1 MIPQLSFLL
10 FALMGAATMVALM
23 ATVALFRG
31 SWFHVDGL
39 RTKPNR
45 KQKYI
50 GIFTLGVFI
59 NLFLQTL
66 TTCLLP
72 YQNDLWQAVIDIMAL
87 ASYGFLT
94 IEAMVLMQAKVKL
107 WHWVSYS
114 LPYIFLLVINFVFQ
128 YTNPMVYWIA
138 FAVTYFWQLLLFFI
152 SLYYLHLW
160 DKKMLEKYSNV
171 SHKTTLWFRQLTIP
185 AQLLGVLCTYIV
197 LFPHMQWVWIVY
209 YLLLICLLLRFT
221 MYALQQEE
229 FQMITDEIVNTDE
242 LAKPDKRHSESPVS
256 VKTAENVVAETDKVI
271 EDASAG
277 MTENAVTEVG
287 VTPVASPP
295 QVSETLQA
303 DGGVDVKDGDE
314 SETSPDEEL
323 EVEEVAIKVPLWV
336 ENLNRLMQEDH
347 LYRQSELDIVTLAER
362 VGVNRTY
369 LSQYINRVVGC
380 SFYEYVNEFRLQE
393 SLTLL
398 NDPDLNIESVALQSG
413 FSNQSVFS
421 RAFRKRFDMSPS
433 QWRKSVR

>member
-50 GIFTLGVFI
+50 GVFTLGVFI
-59 NLFLQTL
+59 NLLLQTL

-72 YQNDLWQAVIDIMAL
+72 YQNDMWQAVIDIAAL

-94 IEAMVLMQAKVKL
+94 IEALVLMQARVKV
-107 WHWVSYS
+107 WHWVTYS

-128 YTNPMVYWIA
+128 YSNPMVYWIA

-152 SLYYLHLW
+152 SLYYLQMW

-197 LFPHMQWVWIVY
+197 LFPYMQWVWIVY
-209 YLLLICLLLRFT
+209 YLLLIGLMLRFT

-229 FQMITDEIVNTDE
+229 FNMITDEIG
-242 LAKPDKRHSESPVS
+242 ARDKLMQLEGRLSETSAR
-256 VKTAENVVAETDKVI
+256 VKQNEGAETVQDAEVVAVSPTD
-271 EDASAG
+271 
-277 MTENAVTEVG
+277 NPVTEED
-287 VTPVASPP
+287 VTPVASAPP
-295 QVSETLQA
+295 LSEALPA
-303 DGGVDVKDGDE
+303 DVAGEDVDE
-314 SETSPDEEL
+314 EEEMPPDEE
-323 EVEEVAIKVPLWV
+323 EETDEVAARVPLWV

-369 LSQYINRVVGC
+369 LSQYINRVLGC

-393 SLTLL
+393 SLVLL

-421 RAFRKRFDMSPS
+421 RSFRKRFAMSPS
-433 QWRKSVR
+433 QWRKSAHKN